1 MIDLY
6 HSDSFFMVFPQWIYL
21 SLLNFSLTNGKD
33 WYNCSLIDFFEAS
46 IWLIWLGN
54 CQDFSKLGSFSLLT
68 ISDAFM
74 GLLVIVIHSSVVS
87 FIMIDAFLAFM
98 RKGWGQN
105 FLFGV
110 GVILEYKSFGEAL
123 GQMVHCCEWL
133 IVADKF
139 MIVWELIEA
148 KLSQMKAAN

>member
-1 MIDLY
+1 
-6 HSDSFFMVFPQWIYL
+6 
-21 SLLNFSLTNGKD
+21 
-33 WYNCSLIDFFEAS
+33 
-46 IWLIWLGN
+46 
-54 CQDFSKLGSFSLLT
+54 
-68 ISDAFM
+68 M

-123 GQMVHCCEWL
+123 GQMVHCCE
-133 IVADKF
+133 
-139 MIVWELIEA
+139 
-148 KLSQMKAAN
+148 